1 MKYFADPK
9 LLILD
14 NGIEVY
20 VVERPEQPSAEIFGC
35 VRTGSIDEGQYLGYG
50 LSHFVEH
57 MLFQGCKDYPGT
69 SAGDELGKLGG
80 DANAYTSFDRTVY
93 YVELPGKNV
102 QQGLAILSRMIRYPE
117 FPEERFAAERDVILR
132 ESAMGFDNPSRR
144 VGELCRQMLFRQHA
158 LRHPIIGYPELVA
171 QVTADMAKN
180 YHAARYTPGRVFF
193 VIAGAVESSAA
204 ADTLN
209 QYLGDWARSGLAEAA
224 VPQEPPQFAMRKAE
238 IAVKDPLARLMLA
251 VRIPGVSGSATA
263 PYEVASGLLGAGDAA
278 HLVRTLQ
285 FERELAVDLDSSV
298 LETAMESMLFVSAA
312 AEPGKI
318 DKLSK
323 ALLLELA
330 KIRKN
335 GVKPAEVNREKLQHK
350 METLRELRTNAG
362 IAGTVAG
369 CVLSGNAPEAFDAY
383 MDRVDQLT
391 CSEINE
397 AFQTMLDPEHFCLAV
412 QVPERTVRRKKA
424 PETHGTCGAKLL
436 KNGAVYLPNRELP
449 ICDMTILLPGGHFFT
464 PSDKAGVNAIC
475 AELLTAG
482 SGKWSEDAIAEKLD
496 ALGADLTI
504 AASANSF
511 AIRANAPKAKFQKFA
526 GFLAEILAAPDFPER
541 VFERERRAML
551 AEDAA
556 KAQKPA
562 YASRS
567 AVREMLYGSHPYAN
581 NVYFSRTLPS
591 LTVDDA
597 RNFYRRLWMRDRTV
611 FAFGGDLRENEALQA
626 MDLLQSALPL
636 YDGDAVFPARPRS
649 VAAEGRREIALD
661 REQQVVSMGM
671 FAPECLD
678 DRDYP
683 AFQVLCDSLNGITGR
698 LYKVIREQHALAY
711 ATGMALRSG
720 FHPGEAIFHA
730 STAPETGDQVEE
742 LLRQVFCDLM
752 ENGLTAA
759 EFEEARNNELFALDR
774 IWAQPEESLMDAAL
788 SLYYGRGIEDI
799 RRTRERLQE
808 LTLKELNA
816 VIKRRFSGAKLQI
829 ARAGN
834 LGKTK

>member
-35 VRTGSIDEGQYLGYG
+35 VRTGSIDEGAYLGYG

-57 MLFQGCKDYPGT
+57 MLFQGCKDFPGT
-69 SAGDELGKLGG
+69 SAGDELGRLGG

-102 QQGLAILSRMIRYPE
+102 LDGLSILSRMIRYPE

-132 ESAMGFDNPSRR
+132 ESAMGFDNPARR

-171 QVTADMAKN
+171 QVTADMAKE

-193 VIAGAVESSAA
+193 VIAGAVESGAA
-204 ADTLN
+204 ADVLN
-209 QYLGDWARSGLAEAA
+209 QHLGDWARSGLAEIA

-238 IAVKDPLARLMLA
+238 IAVPDPLARLMLA

-278 HLVRTLQ
+278 HLVRSLQ
-285 FERELAVDLDSSV
+285 FEQELAVDLDSSV
-298 LETAMESMLFVSAA
+298 LETAMESMLFISAA
-312 AEPGKI
+312 AEPEKI
-318 DKLSK
+318 DRLAKSLQK
-323 ALLLELA
+323 ELA

-335 GVKPAEVNREKLQHK
+335 GVRPAEVSREKLQHK

-369 CVLSGNAPEAFDAY
+369 CVLSGNSPEAFDAY
-383 MDRVDQLT
+383 MDRVDRLT
-391 CSEINE
+391 CGEIND
-397 AFQTMLDPEHFCLAV
+397 ALRDMLDPDHFCMAM
-412 QVPERTVRRKKA
+412 QVPELTGRRNKA
-424 PETHGTCGAKLL
+424 KTTAPQSGAQQMA
-436 KNGAVYLPNRELP
+436 NGAVYLPNRDLP

-464 PSDKAGVNAIC
+464 QPDKAGVNALC
-475 AELLTAG
+475 AELLTSG
-482 SGKWSEDAIAEKLD
+482 SGKWSEDKIAEKLD

-511 AIRANAPKAKFQKFA
+511 AIRANAPRGKFQQFI
-526 GFLAEILAAPDFPER
+526 GFLAEVLAAPDFQDR
-541 VFERERRAML
+541 AFERERRAML
-551 AEDAA
+551 AEEAA
-556 KAQKPA
+556 KVQKPA
-562 YASRS
+562 FASRS
-567 AVREMLYGSHPYAN
+567 AVREMLYGNHPYAN
-581 NVYFSRTLPS
+581 NVRFSQVLPTLTPE
-591 LTVDDA
+591 DA
-597 RNFYRRLWMRDRTV
+597 RKFYRNLWMRDRTV
-611 FAFGGDLRENEALQA
+611 FAFGGDLRESDAEQA
-626 MDLLQSALPL
+626 MNVLQSALPL
-636 YDGDAVFPARPRS
+636 YDGDAVFPAQPLPPE
-649 VAAEGRREIALD
+649 AEARRAIPLA
-661 REQQVVSMGM
+661 REQLVVSMGM
-671 FAPECLD
+671 CAPECLD

-720 FHPGEAIFHA
+720 FHPGEAVFHA
-730 STAPETGDQVEE
+730 STAPETGDQVEK
-742 LLRQVFCDLM
+742 LLRQVFNDLM
-752 ENGLTAA
+752 EKGLTAA

-788 SLYYGRGIEDI
+788 SLYYGRGIEDV
-799 RRTRERLQE
+799 RRFRQCLQD
-808 LTLKELNA
+808 LTLTDLNG
-816 VIKRRFSGAKLQI
+816 VLRRRFSAAKLQI
-829 ARAGN
+829 VRAGKLN
-834 LGKTK
+834 

>member
-35 VRTGSIDEGQYLGYG
+35 VRTGSINEGAYLGYG

-57 MLFQGCKDYPGT
+57 MLFQGCKDFPGT
-69 SAGDELGKLGG
+69 SAGDELGRLGG

-102 QQGLAILSRMIRYPE
+102 LDGLSILARMIRYPE
-117 FPEERFAAERDVILR
+117 FPEERFASERDVILR

-144 VGELCRQMLFRQHA
+144 VGELCRQLLFRQHA

-171 QVTADMAKN
+171 QVTADVARE

-204 ADTLN
+204 AEVLN
-209 QYLGDWARSGLAEAA
+209 KHLGNWGRSGLAEVA

-238 IAVKDPLARLMLA
+238 ISVDDPLARLMLA

-323 ALLLELA
+323 SLLQELA
-330 KIRKN
+330 RIRKN
-335 GVKPAEVNREKLQHK
+335 GVRPSEVSREKLQHK
-350 METLRELRTNAG
+350 METLRELRSNAG

-369 CVLSGNAPEAFDAY
+369 CVLSGNSPEAFDAY
-383 MDRVDQLT
+383 MDRVDRLT
-391 CSEINE
+391 CDEVN
-397 AFQTMLDPEHFCLAV
+397 AALRDMLDPDHFCLAL
-412 QVPERTVRRKKA
+412 QVPAQSGRRKSA
-424 PETHGTCGAKLL
+424 PAVQPQAAAQQLAS
-436 KNGAVYLPNRELP
+436 GAVYLPNRTLP
-449 ICDMTILLPGGHFFT
+449 ICDMTILVPGGHFFT
-464 PSDKAGVNAIC
+464 PPDKAGVNALC
-475 AELLTAG
+475 AELLTSG
-482 SGKWSEDAIAEKLD
+482 SGKWSEEKIAEKLD

-511 AIRANAPKAKFQKFA
+511 AIRANAPRGKFQQFV
-526 GFLAEILAAPDFPER
+526 GFLAEVMAAPDFQER
-541 VFERERRAML
+541 AFERERRTML
-551 AEDAA
+551 AEESA

-562 YASRS
+562 FASRS
-567 AVREMLYGSHPYAN
+567 AVREMLYGDHPYAN
-581 NVYFSRTLPS
+581 NVRFSRVLPTLTP
-591 LTVDDA
+591 DDA
-597 RNFYRRLWMRDRTV
+597 RSFYRNMWMRDRVV
-611 FAFGGDLRENEALQA
+611 FAFGGDLRESDAEQA
-626 MDLLQSALPL
+626 MEVLQSALPL
-636 YDGDAVFPARPRS
+636 YDGDAVFPELPQPPT
-649 VAAEGRREIALD
+649 AEAHRNIPLA
-661 REQQVVSMGM
+661 REQQVVAMGM

-683 AFQVLCDSLNGITGR
+683 AFQVLGDSLNGITGR

-711 ATGMALRSG
+711 ATGMSLRSG
-720 FHPGEAIFHA
+720 FHPGEAVFHA
-730 STAPETGDQVEE
+730 STAPESGDQTEK

-752 ENGLTAA
+752 ENGLTEA

-788 SLYYGRGIEDI
+788 SLFYGRGIEDV
-799 RRTRERLQE
+799 RRFRECLQNLTRAD
-808 LTLKELNA
+808 LNA
-816 VIKRRFSGAKLQI
+816 VIKRRFSEANLQI
-829 ARAGN
+829 VRAGN
-834 LGKTK
+834 LGKKA